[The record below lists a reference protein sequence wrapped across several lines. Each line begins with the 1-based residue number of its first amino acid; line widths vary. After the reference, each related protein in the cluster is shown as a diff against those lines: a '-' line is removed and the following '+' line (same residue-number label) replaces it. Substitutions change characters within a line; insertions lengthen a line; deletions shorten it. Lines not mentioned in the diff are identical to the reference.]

1 MKQTVDYIVEIL
13 YAGAFL
19 VCWASTAGLLWVAF
33 GVATAPPERV
43 WEAFL
48 AFIKDTRGIVL
59 LDVIALLFF
68 LIGAYFLAQLLQARR
83 RWKRIQHESPRGPVE
98 ISIFA
103 IRSYI
108 ERILAYEF
116 GLQRY
121 RVALENTSNGL
132 YVFIRAELPVGRNV
146 LNTAEKI
153 QQAVEESVE
162 DRVGVKV
169 HRVQVI
175 AAGISSESSEE
186 RPLLRSEGD
195 IDS

>member
-1 MKQTVDYIVEIL
+1 VKQTIDYIAEML

-19 VCWASTAGLLWVAF
+19 VCWAGTAGLLWVAF
-33 GVATAPPERV
+33 GVAAAPPERV
-43 WEAFL
+43 WEYFV
-48 AFIKDTRGIVL
+48 AFIKNSWGIVL
-59 LDVIALLFF
+59 LDVVALLLF
-68 LIGAYFLAQLLQARR
+68 LIGIYFLAQWLQARR

-98 ISIFA
+98 ISLFA

-108 ERILAYEF
+108 ERILTYEF

-153 QQAVEESVE
+153 QQTIEENVE

-175 AAGISSESSEE
+175 AAGITSESGEE
-186 RPLLRSEGD
+186 RSLFRGEGEVE
-195 IDS
+195 

>member
-1 MKQTVDYIVEIL
+1 MKQTIDYIAEIL

-19 VCWASTAGLLWVAF
+19 VCWAGAAGLLWVAF
-33 GVATAPPERV
+33 GVATAPLERV
-43 WEAFL
+43 WEYFV
-48 AFIKDTRGIVL
+48 AFIQNTWGIVL
-59 LDVIALLFF
+59 LDAFALLFF
-68 LIGAYFLAQLLQARR
+68 LIGLYFLAQLLQARR

-98 ISIFA
+98 VSLFA

-116 GLQRY
+116 GLRRY

-153 QQAVEESVE
+153 QQTIEENVE

-175 AAGISSESSEE
+175 AAAITSEGSEE
-186 RPLLRSEGD
+186 RPLGEGEV
-195 IDS
+195 

>member
-1 MKQTVDYIVEIL
+1 MKQTIDYIAEIL

-19 VCWASTAGLLWVAF
+19 VCWAGTAGLLWVAF

-43 WEAFL
+43 WEYFV
-48 AFIKDTRGIVL
+48 AFIKNSWGIVL
-59 LDVIALLFF
+59 LDVVALLLF
-68 LIGAYFLAQLLQARR
+68 LIGIYFLAQLLQARR

-98 ISIFA
+98 ISLFA

-116 GLQRY
+116 GLRRY

-146 LNTAEKI
+146 LNTAERI
-153 QQAVEESVE
+153 QQTIEENVE

-175 AAGISSESSEE
+175 AAGITSESSEE
-186 RPLLRSEGD
+186 RPLSEGE
-195 IDS
+195 ID

>member
-1 MKQTVDYIVEIL
+1 VKQTIDYIAEML

-19 VCWASTAGLLWVAF
+19 VCWAGTAGLLWVAF
-33 GVATAPPERV
+33 GVAAAPPERV
-43 WEAFL
+43 WEYFV
-48 AFIKDTRGIVL
+48 AFIKNSWGIVL
-59 LDVIALLFF
+59 LDVVALLLF
-68 LIGAYFLAQLLQARR
+68 LIGIYFLAQWLQARR

-98 ISIFA
+98 ISLFA

-153 QQAVEESVE
+153 QQTIEENVE

-175 AAGISSESSEE
+175 AAGITSESGEE
-186 RPLLRSEGD
+186 RSLFRGEGEVE
-195 IDS
+195 

>member
-1 MKQTVDYIVEIL
+1 MKQTIDYIAEIL

-19 VCWASTAGLLWVAF
+19 VCWAGTAGLLWVAF
-33 GVATAPPERV
+33 GVATAPPEKL
-43 WEAFL
+43 WEVFV
-48 AFIKDTRGIVL
+48 AFIRSSWGVVL
-59 LDVIALLFF
+59 LDAFALVFF
-68 LIGAYFLAQLLQARR
+68 LVGLYFLAQLLQARR

-98 ISIFA
+98 ISLFA

-132 YVFIRAELPVGRNV
+132 YVFIRAELPVGQNV
-146 LNTAEKI
+146 LHTAERI
-153 QQAVEESVE
+153 QQTVEETVE

-175 AAGISSESSEE
+175 AAGITSETPEE
-186 RPLLRSEGD
+186 RPLFRGEGE
-195 IDS
+195 IE

>member
-1 MKQTVDYIVEIL
+1 MKQTVDYIAEIL

-19 VCWASTAGLLWVAF
+19 LCWAGTAGLLWIAF
-33 GVATAPPERV
+33 SVATAPPERV
-43 WEAFL
+43 WELFV
-48 AFIKDTRGIVL
+48 AFIRSTWGVL
-59 LDVIALLFF
+59 LLDGAALVLF
-68 LIGAYFLAQLLQARR
+68 LIGVYFLAQLLQARR
-83 RWKRIQHESPRGPVE
+83 RWKRIQHDSPRGPVE
-98 ISIFA
+98 ISLFA

-108 ERILAYEF
+108 ERILAHEF
-116 GLQRY
+116 GLRRY

-153 QQAVEESVE
+153 QQTVEESVE

-175 AAGISSESSEE
+175 AAGIASEGGEE
-186 RPLLRSEGD
+186 RPLFRGEGEVE
-195 IDS
+195 

>member
-1 MKQTVDYIVEIL
+1 VKQTIDYIAEIL

-19 VCWASTAGLLWVAF
+19 VCWAGTAGLLWVAF
-33 GVATAPPERV
+33 GVATAPPEKRV
-43 WEAFL
+43 WEYFV
-48 AFIKDTRGIVL
+48 AFIQNTWGIVL
-59 LDVIALLFF
+59 LDVVALLLF
-68 LIGAYFLAQLLQARR
+68 LIGIYFLAQWLQARR

-98 ISIFA
+98 ISLFA

-146 LNTAEKI
+146 LNTAERI
-153 QQAVEESVE
+153 QQTIEENVE

-175 AAGISSESSEE
+175 AAGITGEE
-186 RPLLRSEGD
+186 RPLSEGEMD
-195 IDS
+195 

>member
-1 MKQTVDYIVEIL
+1 MKQTVDYIAEIL

-19 VCWASTAGLLWVAF
+19 LCWVATGGLLWMTF

-43 WEAFL
+43 WELFI
-48 AFIKDTRGIVL
+48 AFIRSQWGIVL
-59 LDVIALLFF
+59 LDAFALLFF
-68 LIGAYFLAQLLQARR
+68 LIGVYFLAQLLQARR

-98 ISIFA
+98 ISLFA

-116 GLQRY
+116 GLRRY

-132 YVFIRAELPVGRNV
+132 YVFIRAELPVGQNV
-146 LNTAEKI
+146 LHTAERI
-153 QQAVEESVE
+153 QQTVEESVE

-175 AAGISSESSEE
+175 AAGIASEIPEE
-186 RPLLRSEGD
+186 RPLFRSEGE
-195 IDS
+195 IE

>member
-1 MKQTVDYIVEIL
+1 VKQTIDYIAEIL

-19 VCWASTAGLLWVAF
+19 VCWAGAAGLLWVAF
-33 GVATAPPERV
+33 GVATAPLERV
-43 WEAFL
+43 WEYFV
-48 AFIKDTRGIVL
+48 AFIQNTWGIVL
-59 LDVIALLFF
+59 LDAFALLFF
-68 LIGAYFLAQLLQARR
+68 LIGLYFLAQLLQARR

-98 ISIFA
+98 VSLFA

-116 GLQRY
+116 GLRRY

-153 QQAVEESVE
+153 QQTIEENVE

-175 AAGISSESSEE
+175 AAAITSEGSEE
-186 RPLLRSEGD
+186 RPLGEGEV
-195 IDS
+195 

>member
-1 MKQTVDYIVEIL
+1 MKQTVDYIAEIL
-13 YAGAFL
+13 YVSALL
-19 VCWASTAGLLWVAF
+19 VCWAGTAGLLWVAF

-43 WEAFL
+43 WEYFVAFL
-48 AFIKDTRGIVL
+48 KNTWGIVL
-59 LDVIALLFF
+59 LDVFALLFF
-68 LIGAYFLAQLLQARR
+68 LIGVYFFAQFLQARR

-98 ISIFA
+98 ISLFA

-116 GLQRY
+116 GLQKY

-153 QQAVEESVE
+153 QQTIEENVE

-175 AAGISSESSEE
+175 AAGIASEGGEE
-186 RPLLRSEGD
+186 RPLFRGEGEVD
-195 IDS
+195 

>member
-1 MKQTVDYIVEIL
+1 MKQTIDYIAEIL

-19 VCWASTAGLLWVAF
+19 VCWMGTAGLLWGAF
-33 GVATAPPERV
+33 GVATAPPEKL
-43 WEAFL
+43 WEMFL
-48 AFIKDTRGIVL
+48 VFIRSRWGVVL
-59 LDVIALLFF
+59 LDAFALVFF
-68 LIGAYFLAQLLQARR
+68 LMGLYFLAQLLQARR

-98 ISIFA
+98 ISLFA

-132 YVFIRAELPVGRNV
+132 YVFIRAELPIGQNV
-146 LNTAEKI
+146 LHTAERI
-153 QQAVEESVE
+153 QQTVEETVE

-175 AAGISSESSEE
+175 AAGITSEAE
-186 RPLLRSEGD
+186 RPLFRGEGE
-195 IDS
+195 IE

>member
-1 MKQTVDYIVEIL
+1 MKQAVDYIAEIL

-19 VCWASTAGLLWVAF
+19 VCWLGTAGLLWVTF
-33 GVATAPPERV
+33 GMATAPLDKV
-43 WEAFL
+43 WEVFL
-48 AFIKDTRGIVL
+48 AFIRSSWGIVL
-59 LDVIALLFF
+59 LDAFALLFF
-68 LIGAYFLAQLLQARR
+68 LMGLYFLAQLLQARR

-98 ISIFA
+98 ISLFA

-132 YVFIRAELPVGRNV
+132 YVFIRAELPVGQNV
-146 LNTAEKI
+146 LHTAERI
-153 QQAVEESVE
+153 QQTVEETVE

-175 AAGISSESSEE
+175 AAGITSETPEE
-186 RPLLRSEGD
+186 RPLFRSEGE
-195 IDS
+195 IE

>member
-1 MKQTVDYIVEIL
+1 MKQTIDYIAEIL

-19 VCWASTAGLLWVAF
+19 VCWAVAAGLLWVAF
-33 GVATAPPERV
+33 GVATAPLERV
-43 WEAFL
+43 WEYFV
-48 AFIKDTRGIVL
+48 AFIKNTWGIVL
-59 LDVIALLFF
+59 LDAFALLFF
-68 LIGAYFLAQLLQARR
+68 LIGLYFLAQLLQARR

-98 ISIFA
+98 ISLFA

-153 QQAVEESVE
+153 QQTIEENVE

-175 AAGISSESSEE
+175 AAGITSESSEE
-186 RPLLRSEGD
+186 RPLFRGEGEVE
-195 IDS
+195 

>member
-1 MKQTVDYIVEIL
+1 MKQTIDYLAEIL
-13 YAGAFL
+13 YASAFL
-19 VCWASTAGLLWVAF
+19 VCWAGTAGLLWVTV
-33 GVATAPPERV
+33 GVATATSQDV
-43 WEAFL
+43 WRFFMEFL
-48 AFIKDTRGIVL
+48 RSTWGIVL
-59 LDVIALLFF
+59 LDVMALLLF
-68 LIGAYFLAQLLQARR
+68 LIGVYFLAQFLQARR
-83 RWKRIQHESPRGPVE
+83 RWKRIQHDSPRGPVE
-98 ISIFA
+98 ISLFA

-146 LNTAEKI
+146 LNTAERI
-153 QQAVEESVE
+153 QQTVEESVE

-175 AAGISSESSEE
+175 AAGIASERGEE
-186 RPLLRSEGD
+186 RPLFRSEGE
-195 IDS
+195 IE

>member
-1 MKQTVDYIVEIL
+1 MKQTVDYIAEIL

-19 VCWASTAGLLWVAF
+19 VCWAGTAGLLWLAF

-43 WEAFL
+43 WELFV
-48 AFIKDTRGIVL
+48 AFIRNTWGVVL
-59 LDVIALLFF
+59 LDVVALLLF
-68 LIGAYFLAQLLQARR
+68 LIGVYFVAQLLQARR
-83 RWKRIQHESPRGPVE
+83 RWKRIQHDSPRGPVE
-98 ISIFA
+98 ISLFA

-116 GLQRY
+116 GLKRY

-153 QQAVEESVE
+153 QQTVEESVE

-175 AAGISSESSEE
+175 AAGIASEGGEE
-186 RPLLRSEGD
+186 RPLFRGEGEVE
-195 IDS
+195 

>member
-1 MKQTVDYIVEIL
+1 MKQTLDYVVEIL

-19 VCWASTAGLLWVAF
+19 VCWAGTAGLLWVAF
-33 GVATAPPERV
+33 RVATAPPEKV
-43 WEAFL
+43 WELFV
-48 AFIKDTRGIVL
+48 AFIRNSWGIVL
-59 LDVIALLFF
+59 LDVVALLLF
-68 LIGAYFLAQLLQARR
+68 LIGIYFLAQFLQARR

-98 ISIFA
+98 ISLFA

-116 GLQRY
+116 GLRRY
-121 RVALENTSNGL
+121 RVALENTSQGL

-153 QQAVEESVE
+153 QQTIEESVE

-169 HRVQVI
+169 HRVQVV
-175 AAGISSESSEE
+175 AAGIASESGAE
-186 RPLLRSEGD
+186 RPLFRGEGETD
-195 IDS
+195 